1 MASLIDRIA
10 QKQATL
16 LVPAGQYLDGSRFSK
31 MFHAP
36 AADCLPEG
44 SVGGRQQ
51 YICQTPQRNPAK
63 RHNSPQKNIRLES
76 QSVFSATQK
85 T

>member
-51 YICQTPQRNPAK
+51 YICQTPQFASKKIFVWKVKESFRRHRK
-63 RHNSPQKNIRLES
+63 RNIR
-76 QSVFSATQK
+76 
-85 T
+85 